1 MPFSAFQEYLESL
14 SEEQLI
20 WSARY
25 WALQRASA
33 LVVETVAPVWQEAV
47 SDELENLIAGM
58 HREREYVWLA
68 SVRRF
73 VGSVRG
79 KMRTR
84 HSYDES
90 LREEVLSLWKFIDGL
105 TVGHPS
111 SPVDVAM
118 YFVHHHDSSTWS
130 DEDSVRLVGDF
141 LSTFSFRS
149 TDFSGLEKPMI
160 NDRVLLRFSIDPDTD
175 EDAAAD
181 AIFTVVQALS
191 ALHVGLGGSG
201 LKIDDWQPL
210 VHEGAVVEVF
220 S

>member
-1 MPFSAFQEYLESL
+1 MRFSAFQEYLESL
-14 SEEQLI
+14 TDEQLI

-25 WALQRASA
+25 WAVQRASA
-33 LVVETVAPVWQEAV
+33 LVVEAVAPIWQKAV
-47 SDELENLIAGM
+47 GDELEHLILDI
-58 HREREYVWLA
+58 HRAREYVWLTR
-68 SVRRF
+68 VRRF

-79 KMRTR
+79 KMRAR

-90 LREEVLSLWKFIDGL
+90 LREEALNLWRFIDGL

-118 YFVHHHDSSTWS
+118 HFVHHHDSSTWS
-130 DEDSVRLVGDF
+130 DEDSVRLVRDF
-141 LSTFSFRS
+141 LNTFSFRS
-149 TDFSGLEKPMI
+149 TDFGGLKKPMI
-160 NDRVLLRFSIDPDTD
+160 NDRLLLRFSIDPDAD
-175 EDAAAD
+175 EDSAAE